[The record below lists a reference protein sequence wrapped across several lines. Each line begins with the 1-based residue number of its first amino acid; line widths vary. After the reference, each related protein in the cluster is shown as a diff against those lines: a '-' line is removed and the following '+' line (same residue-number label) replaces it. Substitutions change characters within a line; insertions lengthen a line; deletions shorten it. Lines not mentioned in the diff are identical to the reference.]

1 MHLSKYSENAV
12 HEPNKPAVTKE
23 FVSKSLIHVIHLK
36 IFSTVI
42 KNSKSCCLKYST
54 YLKWIEMNS

>member
-1 MHLSKYSENAV
+1 MHLLKYSENAV

-23 FVSKSLIHVIHLK
+23 FISKSLIHVIHLK

-42 KNSKSCCLKYST
+42 KKFKKL
-54 YLKWIEMNS
+54 LP

>member
-1 MHLSKYSENAV
+1 MHLLKYSENV

-42 KNSKSCCLKYST
+42 KKFKKL
-54 YLKWIEMNS
+54 LP